1 MTLSLPVDA
10 EPFIPNGGGLGDL
23 HNAGVYC
30 LLLDRPDDLAEQW
43 DRHFDTRPDYW
54 DELVNA
60 HRVAYVGASNDV
72 LSRLEDHRDADVRK
86 AALLEVCEPVE
97 VLNIKFFKTVEKAFE
112 RESGL
117 ALRFAREHPEFYVH
131 QR

>member
-1 MTLSLPVDA
+1 MTLTLPADA
-10 EPFIPNGGGLGDL
+10 EPFVDDISELRG
-23 HNAGVYC
+23 AGVYALKC
-30 LLLDRPDDLAEQW
+30 IKPADIAEQW
-43 DRHFDTRPDYW
+43 DRHFDHRPDYW

-60 HRVAYVGASNDV
+60 YRVAYVGASNDV

-86 AALLEVCEPVE
+86 AALLEVCEPVD
-97 VLNIKFFKTVEKAFE
+97 VLNIKFFPTAEQAFE